1 MGVRVAYGRRE
12 KIPAAIESGAVPK
25 DSIIITKDDE
35 AELLFYDASGKLVNI
50 HDRTR
55 FETTTEAL
63 AWIKKHGSVG
73 SIITIHNGTD
83 WIPFIVQDG
92 FTLSPLQSEPGEI
105 ADVKRID
112 GGRPGGLI

>member
-1 MGVRVAYGRRE
+1 MGVRVAYGRHE
-12 KIPAAIESGAVPK
+12 KIPAAIESGVVPK

-35 AELLFYDASGKLVNI
+35 AELLFYDSSGTLVNI

-63 AWIKKHGSVG
+63 AWVKKNGRVG

-83 WIPFIVQDG
+83 WTPFIVQDG
-92 FTLSPLQSEPGEI
+92 YTLSPLKSEQGEI
-105 ADVKRID
+105 ADIKRID